1 LQDWMDFI
9 MLLSGSIICM
19 SENSFP
25 SITLLN
31 LGKNSYLLTMAY
43 NSVYQRNMYS
53 NHKKKSNNY
62 HCASQCCP
70 TMFPT
75 GNWVCMSHYYCPIMM
90 DFNKEN
96 IHIAHK
102 GP

>member
-53 NHKKKSNNY
+53 NHKKKVTIITVHHNV
-62 HCASQCCP
+62 APQCSPLVTESAC
-70 TMFPT
+70 
-75 GNWVCMSHYYCPIMM
+75 
-90 DFNKEN
+90 
-96 IHIAHK
+96 HIITAQLWWTSIRK
-102 GP
+102 TFI